1 MVTDG
6 DFTYRGEH
14 FRIYSVIESLCSALE
29 TSITLSVN
37 HTSTKKK
44 KKYCFLTADLRML
57 TQFQLQGMEVDGLV
71 KTSFLSKTMD
81 FCHRNLRSCRKPI
94 EQRAGGIPFLGPGP

>member
-1 MVTDG
+1 
-6 DFTYRGEH
+6 
-14 FRIYSVIESLCSALE
+14 
-29 TSITLSVN
+29 
-37 HTSTKKK
+37 
-44 KKYCFLTADLRML
+44 ML